1 MIYQNFKARTDVNS
15 SHPEHNGCHFA
26 DDIFKSVFINESF
39 CISIQI
45 LLKSVPNG
53 PIDNK
58 SALIQ
63 VMAWLWKG
71 N

>member
-1 MIYQNFKARTDVNS
+1 M
-15 SHPEHNGCHFA
+15 
-26 DDIFKSVFINESF
+26 NEKF

-45 LLKSVPNG
+45 LLKFVRKG

-63 VMAWLWKG
+63 VMVSRRL
-71 N
+71 